1 MGEIQ
6 FSDNYSDRSV
16 SSGVNA
22 GFQFDFHCER
32 CNDTWRSPWVAYTRG
47 QASGWLSRAS
57 GLLGGMLGNVGEAV
71 DGLAESGFGEARDEA
86 LRDAI
91 AQAKKHFHRCARCVQ
106 YVCARCWNADKGLC
120 FNCAPSAEV
129 EAEAAGAAGE
139 AEGAREVA
147 HEAGRARGAKVDTKR
162 QRQLVCP
169 DCNAETHGAK
179 FCPECGRNGSPSRR
193 SSRLQG
199 EEMPKGSSAP
209 ECGSKARG

>member
-1 MGEIQ
+1 LGEIQ
-6 FSDNYSDRSV
+6 FSDNHTDRSV

-57 GLLGGMLGNVGEAV
+57 GLLGGMLGNVGLAV
-71 DGLAESGFGEARDEA
+71 DGLAESGFGEARDAA

-162 QRQLVCP
+162 KRQLVCP
-169 DCNAETHGAK
+169 DCSAETHGAK
-179 FCPECGRNGSPSRR
+179 FCPECGKKLAQADACPACNAKVA
-193 SSRLQG
+193 
-199 EEMPKGSSAP
+199 PKAKFCP
-209 ECGSKARG
+209 ECGEKLAV